1 MAGSDDDRRRHPR
14 VRLDGRT
21 GGRATV
27 FADFKVVALSETG
40 ACLEMATPLA
50 QDSAGAFTL
59 TLSHTSLDVKGR
71 VVHVENAEDGAYHV
85 GIDFLRMDALDLTL
99 LESFLQRESQRGDA

>member
-1 MAGSDDDRRRHPR
+1 MSSLEERRRHHR
-14 VRLDGRT
+14 VRIDGRA

-50 QDSAGAFTL
+50 QDSECDITL
-59 TLSHTSLDVKGR
+59 NLSHTSLDVKGR

-99 LESFLQRESQRGDA
+99 LESFLQRESRRGDA